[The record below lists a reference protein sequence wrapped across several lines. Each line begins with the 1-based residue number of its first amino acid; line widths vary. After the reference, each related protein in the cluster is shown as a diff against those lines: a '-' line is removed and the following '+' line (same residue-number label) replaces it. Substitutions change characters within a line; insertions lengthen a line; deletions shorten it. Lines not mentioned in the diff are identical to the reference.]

1 MSKNDH
7 EILVPENVPEASSTE
22 IVPHLIVDRLQN
34 ELTLIRDSGESVS
47 LKAHIIDSSEDEID
61 EEIDEESIPPM
72 SSEDF
77 ETAVRAVDRL
87 GLTWTAGMTPG
98 VKAKSSETESNLLS
112 DEFEKLQ
119 DAYPRLPYEVYLAA
133 SYYLTQSPI
142 YAKEAGGIESLERKA
157 EIAKELIV
165 TPDYRREFFF
175 QSSIKV
181 PYLKDIDWE
190 VVFKLHERGVKGVPG
205 IAYGLL
211 ALTLQ
216 DPFFTGRPGNA
227 RNITV
232 AVDERLT
239 DYLLKI
245 LNELKSMLASA
256 TRQSDILS
264 KSIVA
269 GEEEK

>member
-1 MSKNDH
+1 MSKNDR
-7 EILVPENVPEASSTE
+7 ETVVPENVPEASPTE
-22 IVPHLIVDRLQN
+22 TVPHLIVDRLSN
-34 ELTLIRDSGESVS
+34 ELTLIRGSGESIS
-47 LKAHIIDSSEDEID
+47 LPAHIIDHTEEDEDD
-61 EEIDEESIPPM
+61 EPPPM
-72 SSEDF
+72 TPEEF
-77 ETAVRAVDRL
+77 EKAIREVDGL
-87 GLTWTAGMTPG
+87 GLSWSADATPR
-98 VKAKSSETESNLLS
+98 VKAKSTETESSLLS

-133 SYYLTQSPI
+133 SYYLTQSPL
-142 YAKEAGGIESLERKA
+142 YASEAGGIENLKRKA
-157 EIAKELIV
+157 DVARELIV
-165 TPDYRREFFF
+165 TPEYRRAFFF

-190 VVFKLHERGVKGVPG
+190 VVFKLNERGVKGVPG

-216 DPFFTGRPGNA
+216 DPFFTGRPGNI

-245 LNELKSMLASA
+245 LNEVKSTLASA
-256 TRQSDILS
+256 TIQSELLS

-269 GEEEK
+269 GEEEP

>member
-1 MSKNDH
+1 MSKNDQ
-7 EILVPENVPEASSTE
+7 EILVPENVPDEVSSPVEA
-22 IVPHLIVDRLQN
+22 VPHLIVDRFSN
-34 ELTLIRDSGESVS
+34 ELTLIRDSGESIS
-47 LKAHIIDSSEDEID
+47 LPAHIIDHTD
-61 EEIDEESIPPM
+61 EEEGDEPPPM
-72 SSEDF
+72 TPEDF
-77 ETAVRAVDRL
+77 EKAVRAVDQL

-98 VKAKSSETESNLLS
+98 VKAKSPETESSLLS

-133 SYYLTQSPI
+133 SYYLTQSTI

-165 TPDYRREFFF
+165 TQDYRREFFF

-190 VVFKLHERGVKGVPG
+190 VVFKLNERGVKGVPG

-216 DPFFTGRPGNA
+216 DPFFTGRPGNI